1 MRARFRGIISMP
13 LLRGL
18 REFIHVQSLNYKV
31 LLIRGVVDQFLT
43 QLVDNFSNLFIVELG
58 ATPFQ
63 LSAVRALGSAVNTV
77 ISVPAGWLSDMY
89 SIKKIMII
97 GMLVQVLSVALY
109 AFAGNWIWI
118 IAAIVSA
125 TITMSLVFRT
135 RNIFIANSL
144 TDSNRAI
151 GYGMRTTVIQIFS
164 IFAPSI
170 GGILVYL
177 FGGISVKGIR
187 PLFFIQLIGYSLISI
202 YVALKL
208 EDIKPET
215 RIEARKFIRDYREM
229 FRAGTNLRRFAFV
242 QALGAITWGMSLP
255 FPFVYAVEFKGANSL
270 IIGYMGT
277 CAVIFSMLLSI
288 PLGSLADR
296 RGRKFAIFITRP
308 FFWLSILLLVLAP
321 KGVSWILLVAWCMR
335 GILMSSFGPWMTMR
349 MEMVPREYRGRWEGF
364 IGLFQNMIRV
374 PAMILGGYL
383 YESVNPVLVFIIPL
397 LVDALVR
404 MPVLASVPDT
414 LKQRK

>member
-1 MRARFRGIISMP
+1 MP
-13 LLRGL
+13 LLKGL
-18 REFIHVQSLNYKV
+18 REFINVQSLNYKI
-31 LLIRGVVDQFLT
+31 LLTRGVVDQFMT
-43 QLVDNFSNLFIVELG
+43 QLADNFSNLYIVELG
-58 ATPFQ
+58 ATAFQ
-63 LSAVRALGSAVNTV
+63 LSAVRALGAAVNTA

-109 AFAGNWIWI
+109 AFAQNWIWI

-144 TDSNRAI
+144 TDSNRAV
-151 GYGMRTTVIQIFS
+151 GYGMRTAVIQIFS
-164 IFAPSI
+164 IFAPSL
-170 GGILVYL
+170 GGILVYV

-187 PLFFIQLIGYSLISI
+187 PLYFIQLIGYSLISI

-208 EDIKPET
+208 EDIRTET
-215 RIEARKFIRDYREM
+215 RIEARKLIRHYREM
-229 FRAGTNLRRFAFV
+229 FTAGTNLRRFAFV
-242 QALGAITWGMSLP
+242 QALGAITWGMSVP

-277 CAVIFSMLLSI
+277 CAVIFSMLFSI

-308 FFWLSILLLVLAP
+308 FFWLSFLLLILAP
-321 KGVSWILLVAWCMR
+321 KGVSWLLLLAWSMR

-349 MEMVPREYRGRWEGF
+349 MEMVPKEYRGRWEGF

-374 PAMILGGYL
+374 PAMILGGYI
-383 YESVNPVLVFIIPL
+383 YESINPIRSSSYRYLSLPWF
-397 LVDALVR
+397 
-404 MPVLASVPDT
+404 
-414 LKQRK
+414 